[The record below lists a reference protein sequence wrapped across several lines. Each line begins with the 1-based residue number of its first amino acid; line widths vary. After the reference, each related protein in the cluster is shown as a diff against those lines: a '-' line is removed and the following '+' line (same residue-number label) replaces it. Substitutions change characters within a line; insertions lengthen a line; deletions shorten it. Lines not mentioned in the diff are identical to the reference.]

1 MFKITLLLLPFFSL
15 PALPVCAQTGREV
28 VYRELGI
35 SFHIPE
41 GWNGEE
47 RDEAFLMSSPSEA
60 GIILLLPHEYT
71 ALAEIRE
78 EAERG
83 IRDEGISLQLEG
95 PLETLGE
102 HGLGGRFSGM
112 LSGRMARAYIVG
124 LINPHGQGFS
134 IMAAADTAGYSDRLR
149 ELALAVAGSTRFFQP
164 ESASAVQYW
173 KTELQNIRLYWS
185 YSSTSRVGG
194 YSGMS
199 ETEEIW
205 LCGAGYF
212 HYKSSSHNSF
222 DSGGPSATAAE
233 GVRAPAHGRSLT
245 TATGVPSCCCVFKA
259 EKSGITPFKAWKAAS
274 STWAVTNT
282 STVGPE
288 TNAPDK
294 SPIITLLIAQR

>member
-15 PALPVCAQTGREV
+15 PVLPVCAQTGREV

-35 SFHIPE
+35 SFHVPE

-60 GIILLLPHEYT
+60 GLILLLPHEYRT
-71 ALAEIRE
+71 LAAIRE

-83 IRDEGISLQLEG
+83 IRDEGISLHVEG

-134 IMAAADTAGYSDRLR
+134 IMAAADTASYSDRLR

-164 ESASAVQYW
+164 ESTSAVQYW

-222 DSGGPSATAAE
+222 DSGGAFGYGSGRGQGAGTWEVVDNGNGGAVLLLRFQSGEVRNYPIQ
-233 GVRAPAHGRSLT
+233 GVERGKLNMGGYKYFYSRAG
-245 TATGVPSCCCVFKA
+245 
-259 EKSGITPFKAWKAAS
+259 
-274 STWAVTNT
+274 
-282 STVGPE
+282 
-288 TNAPDK
+288 DK
-294 SPIITLLIAQR
+294 CP